1 VFIWFCTNN
10 TNKNHHRITKINFYY
25 NSKKNSINFN
35 YTQNPL
41 SIMKR
46 GLTHLKNYAI
56 MLFLLAYGFNN
67 VYAQISSNQA
77 LHFKGSNDTND
88 NFVAVEHNE
97 SLNLTSAT
105 FEVWVNWEGTENISN
120 LFMKTGNESIQNY
133 GWGVGINKNGELEW
147 WQQYLQ
153 GAGLKSKG
161 NTIKVNTWT
170 HIAVSV
176 VHNGEIK
183 FYINGVLSGK
193 DKKAMIMNGNG
204 KLIIGKQGTDNNY
217 FNGKMDE
224 LRIWNTVLTEKQIKA
239 NMYKELKGDEK
250 NLLLYCDFNEI
261 VRDHEKSLYVFFNCL
276 KLPKDLSHPFNSGIA
291 HGDGM
296 FADSNPKIIS
306 NK

>member
-1 VFIWFCTNN
+1 M
-10 TNKNHHRITKINFYY
+10 NFV
-25 NSKKNSINFN
+25 
-35 YTQNPL
+35 YTQNPF
-41 SIMKR
+41 STIKR
-46 GLTHLKNYAI
+46 GLIYLKRYAMI
-56 MLFLLAYGFNN
+56 LFLLMYGSNN
-67 VYAQISSNQA
+67 IYAQSINPNQA
-77 LHFKGSNDTND
+77 MHFKGSNDTND

-120 LFMKTGNESIQNY
+120 LFMKTGNESIANY
-133 GWGVGINKNGELEW
+133 GWGVGINKKGELEW

-153 GAGLKSKG
+153 GTGLKSKG

-183 FYINGVLSGK
+183 FYIDGVLSGK
-193 DKKAMIMNGNG
+193 DKKALIMNGDG
-204 KLIIGKQGTDNNY
+204 KLIIGKQGIHNNY

-224 LRIWNTVLTEKQIKA
+224 LRIWNVVLTEKQIKA

-250 NLLLYCDFNEI
+250 NLVLYCDFNGI
-261 VRDHEKSLYVFFNCL
+261 VRDHEKGLYLVFNCL
-276 KLPKDLSHPFNSGIA
+276 KLPKDLPHPFNSGIA

-296 FADSNPKIIS
+296 FADSNPKIIQ
-306 NK
+306 KK